1 MRGAFL
7 IILALLGACSRE
19 PDFDEQ
25 FEAASKQIGTKA
37 RKIDR
42 EMEQRAQEAP
52 KVERP
57 IAPSPENGTAKTP

>member
-7 IILALLGACSRE
+7 LTLALLGACSRE

-25 FEAASKQIGTKA
+25 YEAASKQIGTEA

-42 EMEQRAQEAP
+42 ELEQRASEAA
-52 KVERP
+52 VSDDP
-57 IAPSPENGTAKTP
+57 ID

>member
-25 FEAASKQIGTKA
+25 YEAASKQIGTKA
-37 RKIDR
+37 KKIDR
-42 EMEQRAQEAP
+42 EMEQRAEEAVKIEKP
-52 KVERP
+52 M
-57 IAPSPENGTAKTP
+57 AQSPQDGANRTP

>member
-25 FEAASKQIGTKA
+25 YEATSKQIGTKA
-37 RKIDR
+37 GKIDR
-42 EMEQRAQEAP
+42 EMEQRAQEAVKIEKP
-52 KVERP
+52 M
-57 IAPSPENGTAKTP
+57 AQSPQDGANRTP